1 MFFQCSSLIRK
12 LAKPS
17 YCKGPRMKTIFSHWR
32 MYLKCFFLLLGSV
45 YVSSY
50 KVNLLIDLAAE
61 RSLSYLFNRCLVFVL
76 FGVQNTSYN
85 WYSWFWCG
93 NILPRSFID
102 LGVKRK
108 CSKFLNSCYIAF
120 DFKQMQQFFCLFIN
134 IKVFLV
140 CLSNLYIYIYVC
152 IFADP
157 DTLAIVGSVSVTTI
171 FQ

>member
-1 MFFQCSSLIRK
+1 M
-12 LAKPS
+12 
-17 YCKGPRMKTIFSHWR
+17 
-32 MYLKCFFLLLGSV
+32 
-45 YVSSY
+45 
-50 KVNLLIDLAAE
+50 
-61 RSLSYLFNRCLVFVL
+61 
-76 FGVQNTSYN
+76 
-85 WYSWFWCG
+85 
-93 NILPRSFID
+93 PRSFID
-102 LGVKRK
+102 LGVKGK

-120 DFKQMQQFFCLFIN
+120 DFKQMQLFFCLFIN